1 MPERPRHMVLP
12 LIDVFSVSSALRD
25 PDLDVEIRALLGY
38 RAWHM
43 CVEHEAAIGDDVRL
57 FVIDPGDYPE
67 AINLAVGFAVTGE
80 NADLVD
86 LFSVE
91 DHGLYLEAT
100 YLPDDGPHTRLF
112 LRNDDGLEMGLH
124 LRCLSHLWQ
133 DGVGEGA

>member
-1 MPERPRHMVLP
+1 MVLP
-12 LIDVFSVSSALRD
+12 LTDVFSVSSALRD
-25 PDLDVEIRALLGY
+25 PDLDVELRVLLGY

-43 CVEHEAAIGDDVRL
+43 CQEHEAQLGTDVQL

-67 AINLAVGFAVTGE
+67 AINRAVGFAITGE
-80 NADLVD
+80 DADLVD

-91 DHGLYLEAT
+91 DHGLYLEAA
-100 YLPDDGPHTRLF
+100 YVPDDGPHTRLF

-124 LRCLSHLWQ
+124 LRCLAHLWQ

>member
-1 MPERPRHMVLP
+1 MLS
-12 LIDVFSVSSALRD
+12 LTDVFSVSSALRD
-25 PDLDVEIRALLGY
+25 PDLDVELRALLGY

-43 CVEHEAAIGDDVRL
+43 CVEHEAAIGSDVQL

-67 AINLAVGFAVTGE
+67 AINRAVGFDVTGDD
-80 NADLVD
+80 ADLVD
-86 LFSVE
+86 IFSVE

-124 LRCLSHLWQ
+124 YRCLSLLWQ
-133 DGVGEGA
+133 DDEGDEA

>member
-1 MPERPRHMVLP
+1 MPERLRPMVLP
-12 LIDVFSVSSALRD
+12 LTDVFSVSSALRD
-25 PDLDVEIRALLGY
+25 PDLDVELRALLGY

-43 CVEHEAAIGDDVRL
+43 CVEHEAAIGADVQL

-67 AINLAVGFAVTGE
+67 AINQAVGFSVTGE
-80 NADLVD
+80 QPDLVD

-124 LRCLSHLWQ
+124 LCCLSHLWQ
-133 DGVGEGA
+133 GEDGEGA